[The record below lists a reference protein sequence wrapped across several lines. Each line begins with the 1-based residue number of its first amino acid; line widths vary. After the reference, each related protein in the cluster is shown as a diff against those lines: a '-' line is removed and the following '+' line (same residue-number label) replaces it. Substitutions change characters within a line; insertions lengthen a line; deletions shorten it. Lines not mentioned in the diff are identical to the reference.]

1 MYSTST
7 TRGKLILAGK
17 GTEKKKKKTRKG
29 RRERKEQQ
37 QQQKWPKQSPLGLKN
52 MAVLG
57 LGWRDRKEEKG
68 EEDAGQRR
76 SHPPNRAGWKRKGDG
91 WISTAE
97 KKSRPLGAPWSPR
110 GSDKGGVGGRET
122 QQSPRQKSPS
132 GSSKGKERVLEAG
145 WDLGRED
152 GDSFIPSSRF
162 PPSSRGICL

>member
-57 LGWRDRKEEKG
+57 LG
-68 EEDAGQRR
+68 
-76 SHPPNRAGWKRKGDG
+76 
-91 WISTAE
+91 
-97 KKSRPLGAPWSPR
+97 
-110 GSDKGGVGGRET
+110 
-122 QQSPRQKSPS
+122 
-132 GSSKGKERVLEAG
+132 
-145 WDLGRED
+145 
-152 GDSFIPSSRF
+152 
-162 PPSSRGICL
+162 